1 MNILI
6 VFTGDHQQYQ
16 VPRRVRCPNRGGDQ
30 VHAEPAAHGGAGQLR
45 EGRQKSLRLP
55 VNRRPD
61 REVRGAPLRGLPE
74 LPVPGGHRQRQHPRD
89 KVLTQSLG
97 SPLTEVF
104 RYMKICK
111 NSPDGKQQCPDQD
124 RYPWLTD
131 TCGGNEPCAD
141 CVL

>member
-6 VFTGDHQQYQ
+6 VVTGDHQQYQ
-16 VPRRVRCPNRGGDQ
+16 VPRRVRCPDRGGHQ

-61 REVRGAPLRGLPE
+61 GEVRGAPLRGLPE

-89 KVLTQSLG
+89 KVRHTVTWLSSHRGVQVHENLQEQPRREAAVPRPG
-97 SPLTEVF
+97 QIPLAH
-104 RYMKICK
+104 RHLW
-111 NSPDGKQQCPDQD
+111 G
-124 RYPWLTD
+124 
-131 TCGGNEPCAD
+131 
-141 CVL
+141 